1 MNCIVDVYEVSD
13 AYLILEVKD
22 IKGESHYL
30 NVDIEDYRA
39 YQEGEYIQKAFP
51 YLTPGQRELILTGIT
66 PEMWDSMFGE

>member
-39 YQEGEYIQKAFP
+39 YQEGEYI
-51 YLTPGQRELILTGIT
+51 
-66 PEMWDSMFGE
+66 